1 MGKWKRISKQ
11 SDLTQESQQHQ
22 HLWRSPMTTL
32 TMAEVEIGDTWMKLD
47 EVEEEKEIPLIFL
60 EDFNTSIKKF
70 EQEGEFP
77 PQQSDL
83 TQQFQQ
89 HQQQIQL
96 HNHQQLRLLQH
107 QVEQP
112 QPTLIHSW
120 IYEEPVTFCN
130 LRNAQPVLSRN
141 RMSTFAGRLVQM
153 LPLQKLC
160 RVNGDKISKEVQH
173 P

>member
-1 MGKWKRISKQ
+1 
-11 SDLTQESQQHQ
+11 
-22 HLWRSPMTTL
+22 MTTL

-83 TQQFQQ
+83 TRQFQQ

-112 QPTLIHSW
+112 QPTHRG
-120 IYEEPVTFCN
+120 EQPQHQV
-130 LRNAQPVLSRN
+130 AQPE
-141 RMSTFAGRLVQM
+141 
-153 LPLQKLC
+153 PIELQPTHQVAQPQPIEL
-160 RVNGDKISKEVQH
+160 QH
-173 P
+173 Y

>member
-1 MGKWKRISKQ
+1 
-11 SDLTQESQQHQ
+11 
-22 HLWRSPMTTL
+22 
-32 TMAEVEIGDTWMKLD
+32 MAEVEIGDTWMKLD

-83 TQQFQQ
+83 TRQFQQ

-112 QPTLIHSW
+112 QPTHRG
-120 IYEEPVTFCN
+120 EQPQHQV
-130 LRNAQPVLSRN
+130 AQPE
-141 RMSTFAGRLVQM
+141 
-153 LPLQKLC
+153 PIELQPT
-160 RVNGDKISKEVQH
+160 GGATTTY
-173 P
+173 